1 MRAGCVGVGRA
12 SSGLA
17 WVGRAE
23 VGQARFGRA
32 RASWAGLGRRWV
44 ARPVGFCIGLLSTG
58 KFVHNL
64 VVRSSKKNVMSAFG
78 IHLFFHLL
86 TWCFHYVG
94 FLLKC
99 TIDVIFYRVF
109 KKSTCS
115 SSCLSWPQ
123 LVVRSGRSE
132 VLKQN

>member
-44 ARPVGFCIGLLSTG
+44 ARPVGFCVGLLSTG

-115 SSCLSWPQ
+115 WSCLSWHY
-123 LVVRSGRSE
+123 
-132 VLKQN
+132 

>member
-23 VGQARFGRA
+23 VGQARFERA

-64 VVRSSKKNVMSAFG
+64 VVRSSKKKYDVCIWNSS
-78 IHLFFHLL
+78 FFSSFDL
-86 TWCFHYVG
+86 
-94 FLLKC
+94 
-99 TIDVIFYRVF
+99 VF
-109 KKSTCS
+109 SLCWFSTK
-115 SSCLSWPQ
+115 
-123 LVVRSGRSE
+123 VYH
-132 VLKQN
+132 